1 MSAEPDSEFFR
12 SFAKVIATLVGV
24 TVLLIVI
31 ANSLFGDEDPA
42 REALAKER
50 ATENLSPSFAVRL
63 SGEPA
68 PALASAEESGES
80 AESGGVTEV
89 RSGEQVTQAVCIA
102 CHQGNFLNAPA
113 VGDAGAWGE
122 RIGKGWE
129 TLVGHVAN
137 GYGNMP
143 AQGGAASEEEIRAAI
158 EWMVESE
165 TGLDV
170 PES

>member
-1 MSAEPDSEFFR
+1 MSAEQDSVFVR
-12 SFAKVIATLVGV
+12 NFALVIAMLVGV

-42 REALAKER
+42 REALAEER
-50 ATENLSPSFAVRL
+50 ASENLSPSFAVRL

-68 PALASAEESGES
+68 PAIASAEPEAGEG
-80 AESGGVTEV
+80 EVMEV
-89 RSGEQVTQAVCIA
+89 RSGEQVVQAVCIA
-102 CHQGNFLNAPA
+102 CHQGNFQNAPA
-113 VGDAGAWGE
+113 VGDAEGWGE
-122 RIGKGWE
+122 RIDKGWE
-129 TLVGHVAN
+129 TLISNVTD

-143 AQGGAASEEEIRAAI
+143 AQGGAASQEEIRAAI

-165 TGLDV
+165 TGLDI

>member
-1 MSAEPDSEFFR
+1 MSAEQDNAFIR
-12 SFAKVIATLVGV
+12 NFALVIATLLGV

-31 ANSLFGDEDPA
+31 ANSLFGDDDPA
-42 REALAKER
+42 REALAQER
-50 ATENLSPSFAVRL
+50 ARENMSPSFAVRL

-68 PALASAEESGES
+68 PAIASAEESE
-80 AESGGVTEV
+80 ETGGVVEV

-102 CHQGNFLNAPA
+102 CHQGDFLNAPA
-113 VGDAGAWGE
+113 IGDTGAWGE
-122 RIGKGWE
+122 RIDKGWE
-129 TLVGHVAN
+129 TLTGNVAN

-165 TGLDV
+165 TGLEV

>member
-1 MSAEPDSEFFR
+1 M
-12 SFAKVIATLVGV
+12 
-24 TVLLIVI
+24 
-31 ANSLFGDEDPA
+31 
-42 REALAKER
+42 
-50 ATENLSPSFAVRL
+50 
-63 SGEPA
+63 
-68 PALASAEESGES
+68 
-80 AESGGVTEV
+80 EV

-102 CHQGNFLNAPA
+102 CHQGNFLNAPG
-113 VGDAGAWGE
+113 VGDKAAWNE

-129 TLVGHVAN
+129 TLTQNVAN

-165 TGLDV
+165 TGLEV